1 MARMETRKTKVDE
14 EESMEFVGIFVMRE
28 KAYGGATLACCNLGE
43 TLL

>member
-14 EESMEFVGIFVMRE
+14 EELMGFQGVFVMRE
-28 KAYGGATLACCNLGE
+28 KAYGGPILACCNLGE